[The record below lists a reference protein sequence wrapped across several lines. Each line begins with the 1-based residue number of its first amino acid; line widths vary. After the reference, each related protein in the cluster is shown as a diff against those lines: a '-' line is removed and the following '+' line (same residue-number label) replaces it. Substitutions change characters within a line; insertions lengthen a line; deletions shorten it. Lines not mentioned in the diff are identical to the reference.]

1 MAKMH
6 KFVIW
11 IQTSCNFIVHVKTD
25 DVYKDIPENVE
36 TRSDTSNFQL
46 DRSLPN
52 GKNKKVI
59 ELMKDE
65 LGGPIMKEFSRLRA
79 KTYSCLK
86 EDNGKDKKA
95 KYKKECVIKKLK
107 FQDYKISLEAALIE
121 NQLKYLEKIKL
132 MQTVLKKIKKNS

>member
-6 KFVIW
+6 KFVIR

-65 LGGPIMKEFSRLRA
+65 LGGQIMKEFSRLRA

-86 EDNGKDKKA
+86 EDNDKDKKA
-95 KYKKECVIKKLK
+95 RYKKKCVIK
-107 FQDYKISLEAALIE
+107 
-121 NQLKYLEKIKL
+121 N
-132 MQTVLKKIKKNS
+132 T

>member
-11 IQTSCNFIVHVKTD
+11 IQTSCNFIVRVKTD

-52 GKNKKVI
+52 GKN
-59 ELMKDE
+59 
-65 LGGPIMKEFSRLRA
+65 
-79 KTYSCLK
+79 
-86 EDNGKDKKA
+86 
-95 KYKKECVIKKLK
+95 
-107 FQDYKISLEAALIE
+107 
-121 NQLKYLEKIKL
+121 
-132 MQTVLKKIKKNS
+132 